1 MKEGAVFFDAPVCF
15 QRKDRTRERPVNGTY
30 NAPCPPCAN
39 DAVNLRRLSI
49 TKGKADACGVR
60 LPKIENKKGGMKYMK
75 LVSLIVHAIIILLPL
90 VAFNRIFELI
100 GEGVK
105 GFTMQTQDVLPRI
118 SHPDGYL
125 FEPQAVDVSERQEDG
140 IA

>member
-1 MKEGAVFFDAPVCF
+1 MGGLFF
-15 QRKDRTRERPVNGTY
+15 QRKDPPYFRRVNGIY
-30 NAPCPPCAN
+30 IAPCPPCAKIR
-39 DAVNLRRLSI
+39 AVNLRRLSI

-60 LPKIENKKGGMKYMK
+60 LPKIENKKGGMKYMM
-75 LVSLIVHAIIILLPL
+75 LVPIIHAIIILLPL

-100 GEGVK
+100 GESVK
-105 GFTMQTQDVLPRI
+105 GFTMQTKDVLPRI

-125 FEPQAVDVSERQEDG
+125 FEPQAVDVSERQENG

>member
-1 MKEGAVFFDAPVCF
+1 MKEGAVFSDAPVCF

-75 LVSLIVHAIIILLPL
+75 LVSLIVHAIIISLDLL
-90 VAFNRIFELI
+90 AFHSIIKLI
-100 GEGVK
+100 GERIE
-105 GFTMQTQDVLPRI
+105 GFTVKAQDVLP
-118 SHPDGYL
+118 
-125 FEPQAVDVSERQEDG
+125 
-140 IA
+140 